1 MKVKYILIIAVL
13 FLTACKKEIAT
24 VGIPTPVIPT
34 TASNLN
40 PDSSHFSKTPYYN
53 YVFPETEIRTIE
65 IKLGQAAWDSI
76 QRDMESLTARKFG
89 SATTIPGVVVPP
101 KVGELDQVPGD
112 PIYVK
117 AEVKQNNNNWQKVGF
132 RLKGNASLAGSWRSG
147 VYKLPFKLK
156 FDEFED
162 QYPDIKNQRFFGFQ
176 ELSFAPSYGD
186 NTFMKEKILTD
197 LFRKSGVMAC
207 KVAYY
212 RVYIDFGLGSKYC
225 GIYQVIE
232 TVEEHLVKNQRNE
245 KVGNVYKPESTFQQF
260 KESEFEKQNNKSAAD
275 YSDVKQLLSVLHSP
289 LRTTNRAQWKKDL
302 EAIFDVKEFLKY
314 LAVNNTVG
322 NWDSYGVLY
331 HNSFLVNINGILH
344 WVPYD
349 LNLSFQMRGGLN
361 NSRIAL
367 TFGMDEVTNQ
377 WPLIRYVVDDPEYF
391 AFYKA
396 AVKAF
401 IANHFTP
408 STMLESI
415 RQHKAIL
422 QPYLTGSGAEAPPY
436 SHLPNF
442 QSFESAV
449 TNLSVYI
456 NDRYQ
461 AALAF

>member
-1 MKVKYILIIAVL
+1 MNVKYILIIAVL
-13 FLTACKKEIAT
+13 FFAACKKDIST
-24 VGIPTPVIPT
+24 VGTPTPTVT
-34 TASNLN
+34 TPANLN
-40 PDSSHFSKTPYYN
+40 PDSSHFSKIPYYN
-53 YVFPETEIRTIE
+53 YVFPEEEIRNIE
-65 IKLGQAAWDSI
+65 IKLGQGNWDSI
-76 QRDMESLTARKFG
+76 QRNMESLTARKFG

-101 KVGELDQVPGD
+101 AVGGLDQVPGD
-112 PIYVK
+112 PIFVK

-132 RLKGNASLAGSWRSG
+132 RLKGNASLAGSWKSG
-147 VYKLPFKLK
+147 IYKLPFKLK

-186 NTFMKEKILTD
+186 NSFMKEKLLTD

-225 GIYQVIE
+225 GIYQTIE

-245 KVGNVYKPESTFQQF
+245 KVGNVYKPESNFQQF
-260 KESEFEKQNNKSAAD
+260 QTIQFEKQNNKSAAD
-275 YSDVKQLLSVLHSP
+275 YSDVKQLITVLNSP

-322 NWDSYGVLY
+322 NWDSYGVLS
-331 HNSFLVNINGILH
+331 HNSFLVNINGVLH

-377 WPLIRYVVDDPEYF
+377 WPLIRYLADDPEYF
-391 AFYKA
+391 AFYKNS
-396 AVKAF
+396 VKEF
-401 IANHFTP
+401 IAKDFNATN
-408 STMLESI
+408 MLEYI
-415 RQHKAIL
+415 RKHKVIL
-422 QPYLTGSGAEAPPY
+422 QPYLTGIGAEAPPY
-436 SHLPNF
+436 SHLPNA

-449 TNLSVYI
+449 TNLNVYI